1 MKKLFFFISL
11 FVSLVSF
18 GQQQL
23 NPVTWKVTYLDLP
36 NGEGE
41 ITFTAII
48 EKKWH
53 IYSQKVTVDGPIP
66 TSFVITPSKEF
77 KLVGVVTEDNAHEI
91 YDKSFEAKLYVFDN
105 QAVFKQKIKRTG
117 KTAFVIKTSLEFMTC
132 NDAQC
137 LPPKT
142 LTFDITVPKIF

>member
-1 MKKLFFFISL
+1 MKKLFLFISL
-11 FVSLVSF
+11 FVSLVSV

-105 QAVFKQKIKRTG
+105 QAVFKQKIKRTS
-117 KTAFVIKTSLEFMTC
+117 KTGFVIKTSLEYMTC